1 MAEQKNHRFPENS
14 RGGNGEAVDLS
25 SKKKLK
31 RGSKNCEN
39 SVHPE
44 GTFGETSSK
53 KLCLDK
59 KQQGDDGTAVRN
71 LTFTDLGTPKMPER
85 SKDSVV
91 PKTPVTW
98 TQVPEGNKLPSTWF
112 FRVHRDRKYFRC
124 PDGNEYIS
132 LKSALEA
139 VRSSP
144 SSLAQSIQ
152 ANNLPP
158 EEIGKN
164 VPLSQ
169 NAVDNQT
176 SKKSL
181 TEYEVYFICQKLIQ
195 SFQNG

>member
-1 MAEQKNHRFPENS
+1 MTEQRNPGFPGNS

-31 RGSKNCEN
+31 RGKN

-71 LTFTDLGTPKMPER
+71 LTFTELGTPKMPGR

-112 FRVHRDRKYFRC
+112 FRIHRDRKFFRC

-144 SSLAQSIQ
+144 SSLSQSIQ

-158 EEIGKN
+158 EEIGKS

-181 TEYEVYFICQKLIQ
+181 TEYEVYFICQKLIP